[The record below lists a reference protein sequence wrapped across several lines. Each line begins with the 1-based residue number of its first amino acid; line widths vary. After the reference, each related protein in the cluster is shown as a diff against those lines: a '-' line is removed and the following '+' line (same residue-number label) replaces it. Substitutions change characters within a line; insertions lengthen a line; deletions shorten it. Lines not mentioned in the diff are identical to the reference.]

1 MGLIQPFAAV
11 RPRPELAARICAPPY
26 DVLSTEEA
34 RAMAE
39 GNPLSFLR
47 VSKPEIEFPP
57 HQDPYAP
64 EVYAR
69 ARDNFRRML
78 REGALMQEPAPAYY
92 LYQQRMGR
100 HVQTGLVAVASCA
113 AYLEGKIK
121 KHELTRPDKE
131 DDRLRHI
138 EVVGA
143 QTGPAFLVYR
153 SQPALDEFMAQKTA
167 VAPEVEFTAPDGVRH
182 AAWTVREPSEMDFIG
197 RAFAALSALYIAD
210 GHHRTAAAARLYQ
223 KRGSGP
229 AAWFLAVIF
238 PHHQLQILPYNRV
251 LKDLN
256 GLTPA
261 RLWERLL
268 NVLEVLPDPGPAP
281 ARKHELCFYHAGQ
294 WHRLRWK
301 DGVASAPHAVERLDA
316 ALLQQHVLQPVFGI
330 DNPRTSER
338 IAFIGGIR
346 GPAEL
351 ERLVN
356 SGEYA
361 AAFSLYP
368 TTLEDMM
375 QVADEGGIMPPK
387 STWFE
392 PKLRDALFIHLI

>member
-1 MGLIQPFAAV
+1 MVWIQPFAAI
-11 RPRPELAARICAPPY
+11 RPRPELAARLCAPPY

-69 ARDNFRRML
+69 GREHFQRL
-78 REGALMQEPAPAYY
+78 CREGALVQEPAPAYY
-92 LYQQRMGR
+92 LYQQQMGH

-113 AYLEGKIK
+113 AYLEGRIK

-131 DDRLRHI
+131 DDRMRHI
-138 EVVGA
+138 EIVGA

-153 SQPALDEFMAQKTA
+153 GQPALDAFIAQKAAAPPEIEFM
-167 VAPEVEFTAPDGVRH
+167 APDGVRH
-182 AAWTVREPSEMDFIG
+182 AAWALRDPADMACID
-197 RAFAALSALYIAD
+197 RAFAEIPALYIAD
-210 GHHRTAAAARLYQ
+210 GHHRTAAAARVCQ
-223 KRGSGP
+223 KRGTGT

-238 PHHQLQILPYNRV
+238 PHHQMRILPYNRV
-251 LKDLN
+251 VKDLN
-256 GLTPA
+256 GLTPPA
-261 RLWERLL
+261 LWKQLQTRF
-268 NVLEVLPDPGPAP
+268 EVLSGAQATPAQ
-281 ARKHELCFYHAGQ
+281 KHEIGFYFEGR

-301 DGVASAPHAVERLDA
+301 NGWTNAPQAVERLDA
-316 ALLQQHVLQPVFGI
+316 ALLQRHVLEPVFGI
-330 DNPRTSER
+330 DNPRTSQR

-346 GPAEL
+346 GTAAL
-351 ERLVN
+351 EQLVN
-356 SGEYA
+356 SGAYS
-361 AAFSLYP
+361 AAFSLHP
-368 TTLEDMM
+368 TTIEDLM

-392 PKLRDALFIHLI
+392 PKLRDALFIHPI